1 MSVHEKR
8 GRVALL
14 LAATALL
21 LLALLSP
28 RWLPYNMDEFV
39 HYQPLG
45 CGSAPA
51 SDRLSVYREG
61 CRLYDLR
68 LPFTTTPLPLRSYLY
83 IGSLPVVVF
92 YPFWKLLDDPVAV
105 RLQGA
110 VFFVLA
116 IGLMARYL
124 RTRPGS
130 VVLASLVYPLFL
142 GCFLSDQGPVGLS
155 VLLLLGFLLLARGA
169 ALTAAPR
176 RITVL
181 AALAGLALFLGLWV
195 KLVFAWWL
203 PAALVLAAREVRTAA
218 LPRRRSL
225 VLAAAATL
233 AFAAP
238 SALLLFA
245 RDGEGLPYYAA
256 VSRARV
262 SAAPATWLQAAD
274 HLGLYF
280 LMGSRAV
287 PRVLEWPTWPVDVL
301 PAFLTAALLAWG
313 LRRGAERRG
322 EVATLT
328 GLGLLTFALSLPSS
342 FTQWPHHFVFSL
354 IFVIMALAVASE
366 GLRRARPRLFVAA
379 CLLAFAYWA
388 SFLARLPQAV
398 AQPESGPDKDA
409 LLAFV
414 RARGFDRQTIQVHTS
429 WGTYYIAQLFGDPAR
444 AVVYL
449 KSLSDDPR
457 LLAEVR
463 QVAEAEGRPVLLISA
478 RRWARL
484 QTPAVAAALGPPLQ
498 TYRFGDWWA
507 VVYLREV
514 D

>member
-1 MSVHEKR
+1 MSLHEKR

-68 LPFTTTPLPLRSYLY
+68 LPFTTTPLTLRSYLY

-116 IGLMARYL
+116 IGLLARQL

-142 GCFLSDQGPVGLS
+142 GSFLSDQGPVGLS
-155 VLLLLGFLLLARGA
+155 VLLLLGFLLLARRA
-169 ALTAAPR
+169 AASAAPGR
-176 RITVL
+176 TTVL

-203 PAALVLAAREVRTAA
+203 PAALVLAAREVRTGA

-225 VLAAAATL
+225 VLAAAA
-233 AFAAP
+233 A
-238 SALLLFA
+238 
-245 RDGEGLPYYAA
+245 
-256 VSRARV
+256 
-262 SAAPATWLQAAD
+262 
-274 HLGLYF
+274 
-280 LMGSRAV
+280 
-287 PRVLEWPTWPVDVL
+287 
-301 PAFLTAALLAWG
+301 
-313 LRRGAERRG
+313 
-322 EVATLT
+322 
-328 GLGLLTFALSLPSS
+328 
-342 FTQWPHHFVFSL
+342 
-354 IFVIMALAVASE
+354 
-366 GLRRARPRLFVAA
+366 
-379 CLLAFAYWA
+379 
-388 SFLARLPQAV
+388 
-398 AQPESGPDKDA
+398 
-409 LLAFV
+409 
-414 RARGFDRQTIQVHTS
+414 
-429 WGTYYIAQLFGDPAR
+429 
-444 AVVYL
+444 
-449 KSLSDDPR
+449 
-457 LLAEVR
+457 
-463 QVAEAEGRPVLLISA
+463 
-478 RRWARL
+478 
-484 QTPAVAAALGPPLQ
+484 
-498 TYRFGDWWA
+498 
-507 VVYLREV
+507 
-514 D
+514 